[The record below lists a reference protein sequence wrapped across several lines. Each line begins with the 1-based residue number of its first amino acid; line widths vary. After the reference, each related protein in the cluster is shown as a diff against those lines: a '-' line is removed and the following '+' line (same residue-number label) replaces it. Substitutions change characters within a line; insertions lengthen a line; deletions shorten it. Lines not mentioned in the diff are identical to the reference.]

1 MVGALLVRG
10 GDVVGEGWHR
20 EVGGPHAEVEALA
33 AAGKRARGAT
43 LYVTLEPCAHHG
55 RTPPC
60 ADAVAAAGVRRVVA
74 CHLDPDP
81 RTRGRGF
88 AALERAGIAVERGF
102 LVEEAVRLNLAFL
115 TSVILGRPA
124 VTLKWA
130 MSLDG
135 KIATPSGESR
145 WISSREARHWS
156 LVLREEHD
164 AIAVGSGT
172 VLADD
177 PLLTRRLGKAGKPN
191 LRVVL
196 DRRLRTP
203 PAAKLLGEAGEVLVY
218 TESKDPGRR
227 RALEERGATVVVP
240 GRVTPAAV
248 LEDLQRRGV
257 RSLLV
262 EGGEAIHGAFTAA
275 GLYDRVAVDCAPL
288 LIGGEEAPSP
298 VGGEGTGSLD
308 VAPRL
313 AGLRTRRAGSDVILM
328 GEREGCLQDLS
339 SSVAG

>member
-1 MVGALLVRG
+1 MVGALVVRRG
-10 GDVVGEGWHR
+10 EVVGEGWHR

-60 ADAVAAAGVRRVVA
+60 ADAIIAAGVRRVVA

-88 AALERAGIAVERGF
+88 AALERAGIAVERG
-102 LVEEAVRLNLAFL
+102 LLIEAAVRLNLAFL
-115 TSVILGRPA
+115 TSVIHGRPA

-135 KIATPSGESR
+135 KIATASGESR
-145 WISSREARHWS
+145 WISSREGRRWS
-156 LVLREEHD
+156 LLLREEQD

-177 PLLTRRLGKAGKPN
+177 PLLTRRLGKAGRPN

-203 PAAKLLGEAGEVLVY
+203 PAAKLLGEPGEVLVY
-218 TESKDPGRR
+218 TESKDSGRR
-227 RALEERGATVVVP
+227 RALEERGATVVASA
-240 GRVTPAAV
+240 RVTPAAV

-262 EGGEAIHGAFTAA
+262 EGGGAIHAAFTAA
-275 GLYDRVAVDCAPL
+275 GLYDRVAIDCAPL
-288 LIGGEEAPSP
+288 LIGGSAAPSP
-298 VGGEGTGSLD
+298 VGGDGVKSLA

-313 AGLRTRRAGSDVILM
+313 VRLHARRAGSDVILM
-328 GEREGCLQDLS
+328 GEREGCLPDLS
-339 SSVAG
+339 SNVAG